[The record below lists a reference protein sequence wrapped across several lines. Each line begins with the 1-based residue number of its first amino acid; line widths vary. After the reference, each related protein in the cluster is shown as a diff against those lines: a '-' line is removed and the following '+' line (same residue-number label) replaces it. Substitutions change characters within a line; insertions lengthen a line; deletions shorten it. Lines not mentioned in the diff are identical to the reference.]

1 MRLEKFLSDKPL
13 FYKKFDPTRMHKAY
27 KQVKNALP
35 KPRIVHLIG
44 TNGKGSTG
52 RYLADMLFSF
62 GIKVGHYTS
71 PHIISFNERIWING
85 QVADDALLDE
95 AFDGLMRVLDSSF
108 QDSLSYFEFTTLV
121 AMMAFKE
128 CNVVVL
134 EAGLGGEH
142 DATSVF
148 TNELT
153 LLTPVG
159 LDHAD
164 FLGDTI
170 EEVATSKIRGIQK
183 AVITAE
189 QLPEV
194 REILEQ
200 EAVKSTFTI
209 EDIKLDDRDLKSLKD
224 FENSGKASY
233 LVRNFSHAL
242 AALRFLGFKQRVNGK
257 KMTTLFGRLT
267 ALDKNLTIDVGH
279 NLLAAKEILKYYGKS
294 KVNLVY
300 NTLADKDY
308 EKILA
313 LLKPILSKV
322 FIIDIDDERAVEKE
336 ILQTTLE
343 HLEIEHEIFTEVNSG
358 MKTLVFG
365 SFTVVEA
372 FLKTEKNKYKNQKYL
387 FRDK

>member
-1 MRLEKFLSDKPL
+1 MRLENFLSNKPL
-13 FYKKFDPTRMHKAY
+13 FYKKFDPTRMQKAY
-27 KQVKNALP
+27 NQVKHALP

-52 RYLADMLFSF
+52 RYLADMLYDT

-71 PHIISFNERIWING
+71 PHIISFNERIWLNG
-85 QVADDALLDE
+85 KVIDDKLLDE
-95 AFDGLMRVLDSSF
+95 AFDSLMEVLDLSF
-108 QDSLSYFEFTTLV
+108 QKSLSYFEFTTLV

-148 TNELT
+148 DNELT
-153 LLTPVG
+153 LLTPIG

-164 FLGDTI
+164 FLGNTI

-183 AVITAE
+183 AVITAK

-194 REILEQ
+194 REVLET
-200 EAVKSTFTI
+200 EAHRSGFLI
-209 EDIKLDDRDLKSLKD
+209 EDIKLSDRDLKCLKN
-224 FENSGKASY
+224 FQESGKASY

-242 AALRFLGFKQRVNGK
+242 AGLRFLGFKQEVNSQS
-257 KMTTLFGRLT
+257 MTTLFGRLT
-267 ALDKNLTIDVGH
+267 ALNENLTIDVGH
-279 NLLAAKEILKYYGKS
+279 NLLAAEEILKYYGKS

-313 LLKPILSKV
+313 LLKPILNKV
-322 FIIDIDDERAVEKE
+322 FIIDIDDERAVKKD

-343 HLEIEHEIFTEVNSG
+343 HLEIDYETFTQLDRD

-372 FLKTEKNKYKNQKYL
+372 FLKL
-387 FRDK
+387 DKSRN

>member
-1 MRLEKFLSDKPL
+1 MRLENFLSNKPL
-13 FYKKFDPTRMHKAY
+13 FYKKFDPTRMQKAFD
-27 KQVKNALP
+27 QVKDALP

-52 RYLADMLFSF
+52 RYLADMLYES
-62 GIKVGHYTS
+62 GVHVGHYTS
-71 PHIISFNERIWING
+71 PHISSFNERIWIDG
-85 QVADDALLDE
+85 TIADDMLLDD
-95 AFDGLMRVLDSSF
+95 AFDALMKVLDPSF
-108 QDSLSYFEFTTLV
+108 QESLSYFEFTTLV
-121 AMMAFKE
+121 AMMAFKTCE
-128 CNVVVL
+128 VVVL

-148 TNELT
+148 PNELT
-153 LLTPVG
+153 LLTPIG

-170 EEVATSKIRGIQK
+170 EEVATTKIRGIQQ
-183 AVITAE
+183 AVITAK

-194 REILEQ
+194 KEVLENEAGKLHFKVQEI
-200 EAVKSTFTI
+200 T
-209 EDIKLDDRDLKSLKD
+209 LDAKDLKYLKIFKD
-224 FENSGKASY
+224 SGKAGY

-242 AALRFLGFKQRVNGK
+242 AALRFLGFRQSINAQS
-257 KMTTLFGRLT
+257 MSTLFGRLT
-267 ALDKNLTIDVGH
+267 ALNDKLTIDVGH
-279 NLLAAKEILKYYGKS
+279 NLLAAKEILDFYGKS

-313 LLKPILSKV
+313 LLKPMINKV
-322 FIIDIDDERAVEKE
+322 FIIHINDERAVKKE

-343 HLEIEHEIFTEVNSG
+343 QLEIEYEPFTKVDEK

-372 FLKTEKNKYKNQKYL
+372 FLKL
-387 FRDK
+387 DKSRY